1 MAKTELGTAYIKVV
15 PSLRGAKASIR
26 SGLSQE
32 GTSAGAYA
40 GKNIGSSIIKGI
52 AGIGI
57 GVTVAETIKKSFQ
70 EGGKLEQS
78 IGGIETLFKNSS
90 DAVIKNAEKAYK
102 TAGLSANEYMET
114 ATSFSASLLQS
125 LGGDT
130 KKAASYADM
139 AIIDMSDNA
148 NKMGTSMEMIQN
160 AYQGFAKQN
169 YTMLDNLK
177 LGYGG
182 TKQEMQRLLDDAEKM
197 TGKKY
202 DISSFGDIT
211 EAIHV
216 IQKNLKITGTTSKE
230 AASTLQGSLS
240 SMMASGKNLLGQAA
254 MGGDVKTALREF
266 IDSTITFAF
275 GNAGPMLGRMI
286 LALPPIAIDFIG
298 KGIPKFLD
306 KAGNKI
312 SETLDAIIEDTDK
325 KGTPKI
331 GTAIV
336 KLGTSMIRFII
347 KIGPKLILAG
357 GKLIG
362 NFVEGLGGNALKRI
376 DAAGNKIKARFMA
389 PIENLKDKI
398 GNIVDS
404 IKGFFKFDIGAP
416 HIPMPHFGISPD
428 GWKVGDLLK
437 GSIPKLNI
445 DWYGEGGEFNSASVI
460 GVGEKGPEAVV
471 PLTKFWNKIDKIKES
486 SSLDYNK
493 LSNMMNSKSP
503 AIIVINLDGK
513 TIGEAA
519 VEYINGQTI
528 IFNQSPLIV

>member
-15 PSLRGAKASIR
+15 PSLKGAKESIR
-26 SGLSQE
+26 RGLGDSGSSPGE
-32 GTSAGAYA
+32 DT
-40 GKNIGSSIIKGI
+40 GKKIGSSILKGV
-52 AGIGI
+52 AKIGI
-57 GVTVAETIKKSFQ
+57 GAAIAGTIKNSFE

-78 IGGIETLFKNSS
+78 IGGIETLFKDSS
-90 DAVIKNAEKAYK
+90 NTVIKNAEIAYK

-130 KKAASYADM
+130 KKAANFADM

-211 EAIHV
+211 EAIHAV
-216 IQKNLKITGTTSKE
+216 QTSLDITGTTSKE

-240 SMMASGKNLLGQAA
+240 SMMAAGKNLLGQAA
-254 MGGDVKTALREF
+254 MGGDVKTAMREF
-266 IDSTITFAF
+266 VNSTITFAF
-275 GNAGPMLGRMI
+275 DNAGPMLGRMI
-286 LALPPIAIDFIG
+286 LALPDLAVELIG
-298 KGIPKFLD
+298 NGIPKFL
-306 KAGNKI
+306 KKTEVKL
-312 SETLDAIIEDTDK
+312 SSTLDAIIEDTDK
-325 KGTPKI
+325 VGTPKI
-331 GTAIV
+331 GKAII
-336 KLGTSMIRFII
+336 KLGSSVVGFII
-347 KIGPKLILAG
+347 KIGPKLVVAG

-362 NFVEGLGGNALKRI
+362 RFVEGLGGSALELI
-376 DAAGNKIKARFMA
+376 DAAGNKIKIKFMA
-389 PIENLKDKI
+389 PIEDLRDKV
-398 GNIVDS
+398 GGIVNA
-404 IKGFFKFDIGAP
+404 IKRFFKFDISAP
-416 HIPMPHFGISPD
+416 HIPLPHFGITPD
-428 GWKVGDLLK
+428 GWKIGDLLK
-437 GSIPKLNI
+437 GSIPELNI
-445 DWYGEGGEFNSASVI
+445 DWYGDGGEFNSPSII

-471 PLTKFWNKIDKIKES
+471 PLNKFWDKIDRLNSNNEI
-486 SSLDYNK
+486 DYNRLAELK
-493 LSNMMNSKSP
+493 KST
-503 AIIVINLDGK
+503 ATFIINLDGT
-513 TIGEAA
+513 TIGEAS

-528 IFNQSPLIV
+528 MFNQSPLIV